1 MTENKANKYRNARA
15 MILAGL
21 TVKSACENSGIN
33 KTTYYRHLK
42 KNHTKVITIED
53 KISYMGFY
61 YIAMF
66 LLLSILAGIA
76 IGYILWRLL
85 I

>member
-42 KNHTKVITIED
+42 ENHTKVINIED